1 MSQLKI
7 DLKTSRYLSSEI
19 DKAIAD
25 CANLSED
32 EALIIIR
39 QRMDA
44 AYKIAREMEAG
55 LKQ

>member
-1 MSQLKI
+1 MQIKI